1 MDSHAH
7 YWEDNENVLFL
18 VGLADIGQPY
28 TCTQWGNGGIN
39 GIPVIVE
46 DTGTI
51 FGWLHDSWNAYPTY
65 AVIDHTMTIRDKP
78 WPYGGTDN
86 LIQQL
91 YEECE
96 YAGLCGNTEPPIEV
110 TPGDIN
116 FDDIIN
122 ITDIVLLVNIIV
134 GLVEPTDEEGLAA
147 DFNEDGITNVLD
159 IIQIVN
165 LILGTSFSQS
175 VDWLEENFPQLEV
188 RERLQRLGY
197 NYE

>member
-1 MDSHAH
+1 
-7 YWEDNENVLFL
+7 
-18 VGLADIGQPY
+18 
-28 TCTQWGNGGIN
+28 
-39 GIPVIVE
+39 
-46 DTGTI
+46 
-51 FGWLHDSWNAYPTY
+51 
-65 AVIDHTMTIRDKP
+65 MTIRDNP

-134 GLVEPTDEEGLAA
+134 GLVGPTVDEASAG
-147 DFNEDGITNVLD
+147 DFNSDGITNVLD

-165 LILGTSFSQS
+165 LILGTTFSQS
-175 VDWLEENFPQLEV
+175 IDWLEENFPQLEV
-188 RERLQRLGY
+188 RERLNKLGY
-197 NYE
+197 GYE